1 MAQVDR
7 EFPALTTERLRL
19 REPRMDDAAAIAAV
33 LAIPEVTRYSNL
45 PDAPKMAV
53 EVGRI

>member
-1 MAQVDR
+1 
-7 EFPALTTERLRL
+7 
-19 REPRMDDAAAIAAV
+19 MDDAAAIAAV